1 MIDAIEELLGVGIW
15 HYDPASGRVLCT
27 SRCAQLLCLNAEQT
41 PNDISDLF
49 ALLKTNDRDALI
61 ADLKRLTADDPS
73 LALPI
78 VIETQSKRIAL
89 CIKAQRANGRDEKG
103 LSAFSITGVV
113 SEERD
118 SDNSA
123 EIRRL
128 ACYDTL
134 TGLPNRLLF
143 REQLSYA
150 VRAAKRDNAVVAVLT
165 IEVGDLRRISDVYGR
180 LASDNVVRG
189 VSQRL
194 VACVRT
200 SDLMVSS
207 DLLGKMGGLSR
218 IEADQFAIVLSRL
231 KEPQDAA
238 RVAKRMIEAMATPIV
253 TDQIE
258 AYPPISIGISL
269 CPWDASEPE
278 QLAQNASL
286 ALDHARKLGNNRI
299 MFFNR
304 GMNSI
309 AADRLELESSLR
321 RSLDRREFVLYY
333 QQRIHAKTGE
343 VLGNEALVRWNHPER
358 GIVSPGVFIDLAEQS
373 RLIVP
378 LGSWVLEEAC
388 MQNAEWIRRGFTPV
402 PVAVNISAV
411 QFGAQGFIN
420 SVRRALELA
429 ELAPEFLE
437 LEITESVVM
446 GDTQAAIERL
456 REVKALGCKVAIDD
470 FGTGFSSLSY
480 LRDFPADYLKIDRSF
495 VSASTKDEKS
505 QAITFAVIDLAHR
518 LKMGVIA
525 EGVET
530 EQQLQ
535 LLSAQGCN
543 DIQGFLFSLPVAPLQ
558 TELFWRQRMG
568 NPGRALR
575 FDQLAMS
582 ENTAGNS
589 AKVAALV

>member
-1 MIDAIEELLGVGIW
+1 MIDSIEELLGVGVW
-15 HYDPASGRVLCT
+15 HYDSVSDRVLCT
-27 SRCAQLLCLNAEQT
+27 PRCAQLLCLDADQN
-41 PNDISDLF
+41 PKDISDLF
-49 ALLKTNDRDALI
+49 ASLKTSDRDSLI
-61 ADLKRLTADDPS
+61 ADLKKLSVENPKLT
-73 LALPI
+73 LPI
-78 VIETQSKRIAL
+78 VIQTQSKRVAL
-89 CIKAQRANGRDEKG
+89 LIKSQKAINRLEKSS
-103 LSAFSITGVV
+103 SAFSITGIV
-113 SEERD
+113 SQETD
-118 SDNSA
+118 IDNSA

-180 LASDNVVRG
+180 LASDKVVKG

-238 RVAKRMIEAMATPIV
+238 RVAKRMIEAMATPII

-258 AYPPISIGISL
+258 AYPPISIGIAL
-269 CPWDASEPE
+269 CPWDAAEPE

-286 ALDHARKLGNNRI
+286 ALDHARKLGNNRV

-321 RSLDRREFVLYY
+321 RSLDRREFVLHY
-333 QQRIHAKTGE
+333 QQRIHATTGE

-388 MQNAEWIRRGFTPV
+388 MQNAQWMRRGFAPV

-411 QFGAQGFIN
+411 QFGAQGFVN

-446 GDTQAAIERL
+446 GDTHTAIERL

-530 EQQLQ
+530 EQQLK
-535 LLSAQGCN
+535 LLCSHGCN
-543 DIQGFLFSLPVAPLQ
+543 DIQGFLFSKPVAPFQ
-558 TELFWRQRMG
+558 TELYWRQRMN

-575 FDQLAMS
+575 FDQLIQTDNNNAH
-582 ENTAGNS
+582 TAR
-589 AKVAALV
+589 VEALA